1 MCEQREFS
9 RRDVAVAMELNQ
21 RYIEILDE
29 MYETV
34 SVDSSVVISV
44 NGIHV
49 RLQEN
54 NFFDWMADRMSN
66 GNQEP

>member
-1 MCEQREFS
+1 
-9 RRDVAVAMELNQ
+9 MELNQ